1 MQSSDLGEGATAL
14 FPVVFQSGKASSRLG
29 DSPTDLWY
37 LGPAR
42 MSDQLSSDLA
52 SLKID
57 RSAGPRPKGKSPL
70 GTIVVVLVLLGA
82 AAAGYQY
89 GLPLVSSAI
98 FKTEIDTTEVITM
111 SPAQASVEL
120 TSTGYVVAQSVS
132 AVACK
137 IAGKVKAQHVRQGAK
152 VKAGDVLLEI
162 DPSDH
167 NASIAT
173 AQSQAAAARARI
185 MMARASVA
193 EIEQQA
199 RRAQSLA
206 QEGIGPKGTAD
217 DLQARAASL
226 KEQVKASEAE
236 AKAADALVA
245 ALRVNLGN
253 FTVTAPI
260 SGTVVNKPPEVGE
273 FVGPQPAGVAI
284 DMGGVQIA
292 DFTTLMVETDVPES
306 RLSQLKMGGP
316 AEIVLDAFASKRF
329 RGKAIEVTPKVNRTK
344 ATVTVKVAFVDENEG
359 VLPDMAAR
367 VSFLTGELDKAAM
380 QAPPKT
386 IVPATA
392 VVDLN
397 GTKVVYRLEGGIVRT
412 TPVTLGPA
420 FGTGF
425 EVQSGVS
432 SGTRLVNNPP
442 PGLADGQKVK
452 ERNAG

>member
-1 MQSSDLGEGATAL
+1 
-14 FPVVFQSGKASSRLG
+14 
-29 DSPTDLWY
+29 
-37 LGPAR
+37 

-57 RSAGPRPKGKSPL
+57 RSAPRPKGKSPL

-82 AAAGYQY
+82 AAAAYKFA
-89 GLPLVSSAI
+89 LPYLEAAV
-98 FKTEIDTTEVITM
+98 FKTEVDVTEVITM

-132 AVACK
+132 AVASK
-137 IAGKVKAQHVRQGAK
+137 VMGKVKAQHVREGAR

-162 DPSDH
+162 DPSDQQ
-167 NASIAT
+167 ASIAS

-185 MMARASVA
+185 LTARANLA

-199 RRAQSLA
+199 QRARSLA
-206 QEGIGPKGTAD
+206 AEGIGPKGAAD
-217 DLQARAASL
+217 DLLARANSL
-226 KEQVKASEAE
+226 KEQVKAAEAE
-236 AKAADALVA
+236 AKASEALVN
-245 ALRVNLGN
+245 ALRVNLQSY
-253 FTVTAPI
+253 TVVAPI

-273 FVGPQPAGVAI
+273 FIGPQPAGVAI

-292 DFTTLMVETDVPES
+292 DFSTLMVETDVPEQ
-306 RLSQLKMGGP
+306 RLSQVKIGGP
-316 AEIVLDAFASKRF
+316 AEIVLDAFPSKRY

-367 VSFLTGELDKAAM
+367 VSFLTGELDKEAM
-380 QAPPKT
+380 KAPPKT
-386 IVPATA
+386 IVPGSAIA
-392 VVDLN
+392 ELN
-397 GTKVVYRLEGGIVRT
+397 GSKVVYRVESGVVRL

-425 EVQSGVS
+425 EVLNGVS
-432 SGTRLVNNPP
+432 SGTKLVNNPP
-442 PGLADGQKVK
+442 QGLADGQKIK

>member
-1 MQSSDLGEGATAL
+1 
-14 FPVVFQSGKASSRLG
+14 
-29 DSPTDLWY
+29 
-37 LGPAR
+37 
-42 MSDQLSSDLA
+42 MSDQLSNDLA

-57 RSAGPRPKGKSPL
+57 RSAQRPKGKSPV

-82 AAAGYQY
+82 AGAGYQY
-89 GLPLVSSAI
+89 GLPYLSAAV
-98 FKTEIDTTEVITM
+98 FKTEIETTEVITV

-120 TSTGYVVAQSVS
+120 TSTGYIVAQSVS

-137 IAGKVKAQHVRQGAK
+137 VAGKVKAQHVRQGAK

-162 DPSDH
+162 DPSDQ

-185 MMARASVA
+185 MTARATVA
-193 EIEQQA
+193 EVELQA
-199 RRAQSLA
+199 KRANSLA

-217 DLQARAASL
+217 DLEARANSL

-236 AKAADALVA
+236 ARAADALVS

-253 FTVTAPI
+253 YTVTAPI
-260 SGTVVNKPPEVGE
+260 SGTIVNKPPELGE

-292 DFTTLMVETDVPES
+292 DFTTLMVETDVPEN
-306 RLSQLKMGGP
+306 RLSQIKMGGP
-316 AEIVLDAFASKRF
+316 AEIVLDAFGGKRF
-329 RGKAIEVTPKVNRTK
+329 RGKAIEITPKVNRTK
-344 ATVTVKVAFVDENEG
+344 ATVTVKVAFVDENDG

-367 VSFLTGELDKAAM
+367 VSFLAGELDKEAM
-380 QAPPKT
+380 KAPPKT
-386 IVPATA
+386 IVPGSA
-392 VVDLN
+392 VVDMN
-397 GTKVVYRLEGGIVRT
+397 GAKVVYRLESGTVRI

-425 EVQSGVS
+425 EVQSGVT
-432 SGTRLVNNPP
+432 SGTKIVNKPP
-442 PGLADGQKVK
+442 QGLADGQKVK

>member
-1 MQSSDLGEGATAL
+1 
-14 FPVVFQSGKASSRLG
+14 
-29 DSPTDLWY
+29 
-37 LGPAR
+37 

-57 RSAGPRPKGKSPL
+57 RSAPRPKGKGPL
-70 GTIVVVLVLLGA
+70 GTIVVVAVLLA
-82 AAAGYQY
+82 AAGAGYQY
-89 GLPLVSSAI
+89 GLPAMSSAV
-98 FKTEIDTTEVITM
+98 FKTEVDTTEVITV
-111 SPAQASVEL
+111 SPAQASVQL

-137 IAGKVKAQHVRQGAK
+137 VAGKVKAQRVRQGAK

-162 DPSDH
+162 DPSDQ

-173 AQSQAAAARARI
+173 AHSQAAAARARI
-185 MMARASVA
+185 MTAKAGLA

-206 QEGIGPKGTAD
+206 QEGIGPKGAAD
-217 DLQARAASL
+217 DLNARAASL
-226 KEQVKASEAE
+226 SEQVKASEAE

-253 FTVTAPI
+253 FTVIAPI
-260 SGTVVNKPPEVGE
+260 SGTVVNKPPQLGE

-292 DFTTLMVETDVPES
+292 DFTTLMVETDVPEQ
-306 RLSQLKMGGP
+306 RLSQVKMGGP
-316 AEIVLDAFASKRF
+316 AEIILDAYPNKRF

-344 ATVTVKVAFVDENEG
+344 ATVTVKVAFVDEKEG

-367 VSFLTGELDKAAM
+367 VSFLEGELDKEAM
-380 QAPPKT
+380 KAPPKT
-386 IVPATA
+386 VVPGTA
-392 VVDLN
+392 VVEVN
-397 GTKVVYRLEGGIVRT
+397 GSKVVYRLEGGIVRL

-425 EVQSGVS
+425 EVQSGVT
-432 SGTRLVNNPP
+432 SGTRLVNTPP
-442 PGLADGQKVK
+442 PGLADGQKIK

>member
-1 MQSSDLGEGATAL
+1 
-14 FPVVFQSGKASSRLG
+14 
-29 DSPTDLWY
+29 
-37 LGPAR
+37 

-57 RSAGPRPKGKSPL
+57 RSAPHPKGKSPL
-70 GTIVVVLVLLGA
+70 GTILVVVLLLGA
-82 AAAGYQY
+82 AGAGYKF
-89 GLPLVSSAI
+89 GLPYLESAV
-98 FKTEIDTTEVITM
+98 FKTEVDVTEVITM

-132 AVACK
+132 AVASK
-137 IAGKVKAQHVRQGAK
+137 VMGKVKAQHVREGAK

-167 NASIAT
+167 QASIAS
-173 AQSQAAAARARI
+173 ASSAAAAARARI
-185 MMARASVA
+185 LTAKANLTEVEM
-193 EIEQQA
+193 QA
-199 RRAQSLA
+199 RRANSLA
-206 QEGIGPKGTAD
+206 TEGIGPKGAAD
-217 DLQARAASL
+217 DLGARANLL
-226 KEQVKASEAE
+226 KEMVKASEAE
-236 AKAADALVA
+236 ARAQEALVN
-245 ALRVNLGN
+245 ALRVNLTSY
-253 FTVTAPI
+253 TVTAPI

-273 FVGPQPAGVAI
+273 FIGPQPAGVAI

-292 DFTTLMVETDVPES
+292 DFSTLMVETDVPEQ
-306 RLSQLKMGGP
+306 RLSQVKMGGP
-316 AEIVLDAFASKRF
+316 AEIVLDAFPSKRY

-367 VSFLTGELDKAAM
+367 VSFLAGELDKEAM

-386 IVPATA
+386 IVPGSAIA
-392 VVDLN
+392 ELN
-397 GTKVVYRLEGGIVRT
+397 GSKIVYRLEGGIVRV

-432 SGTRLVNNPP
+432 SGTKVVNNPP
-442 PGLADGQKVK
+442 QGLTDGQKIK

>member
-1 MQSSDLGEGATAL
+1 MRSPSFDFPQFSERKPSPRSSDAPSE
-14 FPVVFQSGKASSRLG
+14 
-29 DSPTDLWY
+29 LWY

-57 RSAGPRPKGKSPL
+57 RGAPRPKGKSPL
-70 GTIVVVLVLLGA
+70 GTIVVVALLLGGAGA
-82 AAAGYQY
+82 AYQF
-89 GLPLVSSAI
+89 GLPYVSSAV
-98 FKTEIDTTEVITM
+98 FKTEVDTTEVITV

-132 AVACK
+132 AVASK
-137 IAGKVKAQHVRQGAK
+137 VAGKVKAQRVRQGAK

-162 DPSDH
+162 DPSDQ
-167 NASIAT
+167 NAAIAT
-173 AQSQAAAARARI
+173 AMSQAAAARARV
-185 MMARASVA
+185 MTARATVS

-199 RRAQSLA
+199 KRANSLA

-217 DLQARAASL
+217 DLLARAASL
-226 KEQVKASEAE
+226 KEQVKASDAE
-236 AKAADALVA
+236 ARAAEALVS

-253 FTVTAPI
+253 FTVVAPI
-260 SGTVVNKPPEVGE
+260 AGTVVNKPPEVGE

-292 DFTTLMVETDVPES
+292 DFTTLMVESDVPEQ
-306 RLSQLKMGGP
+306 RLGQIKMGGP
-316 AEIVLDAFASKRF
+316 AEIVLDAFPSKRY
-329 RGKAIEVTPKVNRTK
+329 RGKAVEVTPKVNRTK

-367 VSFLTGELDKAAM
+367 VSFLTGELDKEAM
-380 QAPPKT
+380 KAPPKT
-386 IVPATA
+386 IVPSSA
-392 VVDLN
+392 VVEVN
-397 GTKVVYRLEGGIVRT
+397 GAKVVYRLESGIVRI

-420 FGTGF
+420 FGNGF

-432 SGTRLVNNPP
+432 SGVKLVSSPP

>member
-1 MQSSDLGEGATAL
+1 
-14 FPVVFQSGKASSRLG
+14 
-29 DSPTDLWY
+29 
-37 LGPAR
+37 

-57 RSAGPRPKGKSPL
+57 RSAPQPKGKSPV

-82 AAAGYQY
+82 AGAGYQW
-89 GLPLVSSAI
+89 GLPALSAAV
-98 FKTEIDTTEVITM
+98 FKTEVDTTEVITV

-137 IAGKVKAQHVRQGAK
+137 VAGKVKAQHVRQGAK

-162 DPSDH
+162 DPSDQ
-167 NASIAT
+167 NAAIAS
-173 AQSQAAAARARI
+173 AASQAAAARARI
-185 MMARASVA
+185 MMSKASVSEIQIQAQRA
-193 EIEQQA
+193 EA
-199 RRAQSLA
+199 LA
-206 QEGIGPKGTAD
+206 KEGIGPKGAAD
-217 DLQARAASL
+217 DLNARAASL

-236 AKAADALVA
+236 AKASDALVS

-253 FTVTAPI
+253 FTVVAPI
-260 SGTVVNKPPEVGE
+260 AGTVVNKPPELGE

-292 DFTTLMVETDVPES
+292 DFTTLQVESDVAEA
-306 RLSQLKMGGP
+306 RLSQVKMGGP
-316 AEIVLDAFASKRF
+316 AEIVLDAFPNKRF
-329 RGKAIEVTPKVNRTK
+329 RGKAVEITPKVNRTK
-344 ATVTVKVAFVDENEG
+344 ATLTVKVAFVDDNEG

-367 VSFLTGELDKAAM
+367 VSFLSGELDKEAM
-380 QAPPKT
+380 KAPPKT
-386 IVPATA
+386 IVPGTA
-392 VVDLN
+392 LVTVN
-397 GTKVVYRLEGGIVRT
+397 GAKVVYRIEGGVVRM

-420 FGTGF
+420 FGNGF

-442 PGLADGQKVK
+442 QGLADGQKIK